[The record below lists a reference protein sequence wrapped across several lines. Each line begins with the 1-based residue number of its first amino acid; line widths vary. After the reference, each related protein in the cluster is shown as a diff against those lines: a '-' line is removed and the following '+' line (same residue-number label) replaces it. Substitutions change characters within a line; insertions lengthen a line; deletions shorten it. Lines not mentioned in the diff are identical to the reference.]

1 MDRLAG
7 IADNFHL
14 YPHSGG
20 LCVSRLMRT
29 ECDCMKEEKVTL
41 DREAFKTLASK
52 TRVDILKSLDRR
64 RKMLAELSKEF
75 GMSPSTIKE
84 HMDNLSRAG
93 LVVQIDDGHK
103 WKYYELTKKGK
114 EIVSPTGSRIFIVL
128 GLSLFAILITSF
140 DMFRMYSAQVA
151 NYAALAEAPAVLKA
165 FNEAASDAAAG
176 GASVLLPI
184 MPTAHLIGLVVFTVL
199 FGIALGWILS
209 RRYQPNLLD

>member
-1 MDRLAG
+1 MPRLTG
-7 IADNFHL
+7 ME
-14 YPHSGG
+14 SG
-20 LCVSRLMRT
+20 
-29 ECDCMKEEKVTL
+29 CMKEEKITL

-114 EIVSPTGSRIFIVL
+114 EIVNPTGSRIFIVL
-128 GLSLFAILITSF
+128 GLSLFAILVTSF
-140 DMFRMYSAQVA
+140 DMFRMYSIQVA
-151 NYAALAEAPAVLKA
+151 NYAAMDEAPAVMKN
-165 FNEAASDAAAG
+165 FSEGAADAVAG
-176 GASVLLPI
+176 APLAVVPI
-184 MPTAHLIGLVVFTVL
+184 LPTAHILGIVVFTVI
-199 FGIALGWILS
+199 FGIALGYILA
-209 RRYQPNLLD
+209 RRFSNEVLD